1 MTSTF
6 NNSTDL
12 LTPTP
17 FTLQNIIQLPI
28 TPSDD
33 HQPKLDENTLIANI
47 TKDAA
52 NAAQEN
58 RSGSARANDGS
69 LTSTVNDSYFPAAS
83 KTSTFEP
90 VPTSYSNTVPLDKSE
105 NSTNLD
111 SDINNEIQK
120 DMKSLI
126 EEIKRPVTPGHPIT
140 PTSTYTAGTFPP
152 SRKTSVH
159 FTNDDVP
166 LTNSEQHLSSPRP
179 TTPDQTRRKSSDI
192 RASNEPILTSNEKP
206 FDEQSPSTIAQGN
219 DTSSSDDYFGIK
231 SRSPNENNTD
241 STINVPQR
249 LPQVHESSSSD
260 DFFGMTPSS
269 ARRDDS
275 QKVDKLATDDEQ
287 NVLKKDPD
295 ETTHFQT
302 TKSREPSAGS
312 RRLSDVQASNERT
325 STSDEKPFDRQPP
338 STIAQRNDSSSSD
351 DYFGIK
357 SKSPNENNTD
367 STINVPQRLPQVHES
382 SSSDDF
388 FGMTPSS
395 AHKDDSQKVDK
406 LATDDE
412 QQALKKEPDETTT
425 KPRIPSAASQKSA
438 QIDTERNQLNEKRS
452 SIADIQ
458 NGDISTNARRYS
470 STNNEGHTSPPAS
483 PIVHPTSSTPDDQT
497 TRIQSAKI
505 PSRVT
510 SPQVRENVVTTNRS
524 RPQSA
529 VQQQTQE
536 PETLPVTR
544 SRPQSGVNQQSAE
557 TGQENPQINGETMIV
572 NQSRPH
578 SLTDNESRKI
588 LSPTTSPQQTNE
600 ETVVNRSRPQSGVQQ
615 QNKVSSR
622 ITSPQ
627 QTNDEPT
634 TQTRR
639 ESVVHDSGKR
649 PSGTISPHQ
658 TNNEITA
665 TTYTPPHSG
674 AEDEI
679 RKTPSRT
686 TSPQQ
691 SRSRPQ
697 SAVQQQ
703 NKVPSRVTSPQQ
715 TNDEPTTQTRRESV
729 VHDSNKRPSST
740 TSPQS
745 EVQQQNKV
753 SSRITSPQ
761 QTNDEPTTQT
771 RRESV
776 VHDSNKRPS
785 STTSPQSEVQQQNK
799 VPSRVTSPQQTN
811 DEPTT
816 QTRRE
821 SVVHDSGKRP
831 SGTISPHQTNNE
843 ITATTYT
850 PPHSGAE
857 DETRKTPSRTTSP
870 QQSRS
875 RPQSAVQQQNKVPS
889 RVTSPQQ
896 TNDEPTTQTRRE
908 SVVHDSNK
916 RPSSTTSPQSEV
928 QQQNKVPSRVT
939 SPQQT
944 NDEPTTQTRRES
956 VVHDSGKR
964 PSGTISPHQTNNEI
978 TATTYTPPHSGA
990 EDETRKTPSRTT
1002 SPQQSRSRPQSAVQQ
1017 QNKVSSR
1024 VTSPQQPEHT
1034 ESAHQQPKF
1043 VSDSETTDFIKAGEQ
1058 LEIPDI
1064 NSLDANLAA
1073 KNLAVMNPLKRNSI
1087 SNEEERPVVIVKQP
1101 SRRSSQASD
1110 QQKQSNND
1118 QTTPRASPTNFIPD
1132 KNTENQ
1138 SSDSITDQEKIKA
1151 VSSTDSRKHSI
1162 GDRPRNVDNDDNDA
1176 RPSSRRGSV
1185 AQEPNVKHH
1194 NRTSSNVSAQRLLDN
1209 EQDSGS
1215 GRDDNQ
1221 DKKTLSQISSQQKQ
1235 PESLRIDHSRTPSN
1249 VSNQSDRQKTNVSPI
1264 SSKKDDD
1271 QKLSGSRTQSSIS
1284 NDKVIDGDTVIPPR
1298 DDQQLIPSASRR
1310 SSKIDNKPEQER
1322 SLQPSSRK
1330 SSVVQQSEVKPRS
1343 AIKHDATE
1351 SDSANYRAPAASI
1364 RNDFPL
1370 SDTDNYLNDQRRVSE
1385 TSTSTRQ
1392 FQRQSSARQQDERK
1406 SATSGGEKVYEKV
1419 TTEPFVEPSKQRQ
1432 SAQSTKK
1439 RTSITTDSEHE
1450 SQKLPLINQQQNQ
1463 EKRRTSITQKH
1474 QEQGSSD
1481 QKRHHIPPSPATRKE
1496 NNRTLPRHSQDL
1508 KTPTSDEDIENIP
1521 AYLRAVKIPPL
1532 NLDETMPDNRPLS
1545 PSVQQIAERN
1555 QSQEQKRIKKKSG
1568 IKTKT
1573 EHALEDVQ
1581 KKVDHLLHPKK
1592 RRSSSADS
1600 HIPLADGHSVGSTSG
1615 KDTDFD
1621 NTRKMRSKKHDA
1633 STATERDEYFYRS
1646 YQQQQQRNFFDE
1658 QELLSTK
1665 PVKTI
1670 KPQSERRRKELVATP
1685 GTGSDTTAIVHKTAR
1700 SYKDDTTPVNV
1711 NVTVVVKKVQG
1722 GDSLT
1727 PDVQIEKSSTKPKL
1741 SRSKKVEQ
1749 TVDTTPTSTP
1759 ALDQRQEINNQKKTE
1774 DEQHQKVDESPSQ
1787 QPLFEPVQKKSVT
1800 SHQDQP
1806 EPLVVTEIKRPQSI
1820 EQKSHD
1826 TNDLFSRHHQDER
1839 HVQSDSEQFVTAKQQ
1854 KRRRPK
1860 RISRTTQTYD
1870 RVFRHMFKEEQ
1881 QQLRY
1886 TSDTEKQIQT
1896 RKSALRP
1903 RKKSPKKH
1911 FPLYLSADTFR
1922 VEDLIPKQFHQPRR
1936 NLSKSSTLGRSL
1948 SPQGGKVLILRP
1960 TLPLHHSDAVNVH
1973 RVCLQYAIDL
1983 QPTKNQLNL
1992 SSRDKQQ
1999 QNQSSNNNSSLPML
2013 ATNSK
2018 SAVKRSENNKN
2029 SLPAIEHDQHI
2040 SHHRGGA
2047 V

>member
-269 ARRDDS
+269 A
-275 QKVDKLATDDEQ
+275 
-287 NVLKKDPD
+287 
-295 ETTHFQT
+295 
-302 TKSREPSAGS
+302 
-312 RRLSDVQASNERT
+312 
-325 STSDEKPFDRQPP
+325 
-338 STIAQRNDSSSSD
+338 
-351 DYFGIK
+351 
-357 SKSPNENNTD
+357 
-367 STINVPQRLPQVHES
+367 
-382 SSSDDF
+382 
-388 FGMTPSS
+388 
-395 AHKDDSQKVDK
+395 HKDDSQKVDK

-622 ITSPQ
+622 I
-627 QTNDEPT
+627 
-634 TQTRR
+634 
-639 ESVVHDSGKR
+639 
-649 PSGTISPHQ
+649 
-658 TNNEITA
+658 
-665 TTYTPPHSG
+665 
-674 AEDEI
+674 
-679 RKTPSRT
+679 
-686 TSPQQ
+686 
-691 SRSRPQ
+691 
-697 SAVQQQ
+697 
-703 NKVPSRVTSPQQ
+703 
-715 TNDEPTTQTRRESV
+715 
-729 VHDSNKRPSST
+729 
-740 TSPQS
+740 
-745 EVQQQNKV
+745 
-753 SSRITSPQ
+753 
-761 QTNDEPTTQT
+761 
-771 RRESV
+771 
-776 VHDSNKRPS
+776 
-785 STTSPQSEVQQQNK
+785 
-799 VPSRVTSPQQTN
+799 
-811 DEPTT
+811 
-816 QTRRE
+816 
-821 SVVHDSGKRP
+821 
-831 SGTISPHQTNNE
+831 
-843 ITATTYT
+843 
-850 PPHSGAE
+850 
-857 DETRKTPSRTTSP
+857 
-870 QQSRS
+870 
-875 RPQSAVQQQNKVPS
+875 
-889 RVTSPQQ
+889 
-896 TNDEPTTQTRRE
+896 
-908 SVVHDSNK
+908 
-916 RPSSTTSPQSEV
+916 
-928 QQQNKVPSRVT
+928 T